1 MRRYKGFKPS
11 FEIKTAAKD
20 HICLTCQSIIRKGAK
35 YYSKMENSERLGKRL
50 EEETGFPIQ
59 EIKRR
64 THFWFVNTLNLK
76 FCSLKCLQDYSQ
88 HPEQTYQ
95 RKIEI
100 EEGIL
105 NRVKEVIQLMSAL
118 EGKTK

>member
-1 MRRYKGFKPS
+1 MRRTLKAS
-11 FEIKTAAKD
+11 FECKTANRE
-20 HICLTCQSIIRKGAK
+20 HTCIYCGNTIHKGTK
-35 YYSKMENSERLGKRL
+35 YYSKTENSERLGKRL
-50 EEETGFPIQ
+50 EEETGFPIR